1 MGAVSTIMR
10 AFDIVFG
17 VIGMF
22 LILRIVLQI
31 FRVSRQNPFFRFF
44 ETVTDP
50 IVNQVNRI
58 LGIPAYRR
66 YDLSTI
72 AMLAASVIVIWVL
85 RTLLIW
91 VLQLVL
97 NVPGWAANPLQSI
110 GGLLIFVL
118 RLAFDLYSMAL
129 FVRILFEWVRIP
141 YSSTVMRFLWNITE
155 PILAPIRRVLPT
167 FGGLDFSPI
176 IAYFLLNLLENFV
189 FTMLGWIF

>member
-1 MGAVSTIMR
+1 MIDAIMS

-17 VIGMF
+17 VIGLF

-31 FRVSRQNPFFRFF
+31 FRVSRQNPFFRFL
-44 ETVTDP
+44 EIVTDP
-50 IVNQVNRI
+50 IVDLVNRV

-85 RTLLIW
+85 RMLLIS
-91 VLQLVL
+91 VLQLAVY
-97 NVPGWAANPLQSI
+97 VPRWVANPLQSI
-110 GGLLIFVL
+110 GSVLRFVL
-118 RLAFDLYSMAL
+118 RLIFDLYSMAL

-141 YSSTVMRFLWNITE
+141 YSSKVMRFLWDITE
-155 PILAPIRRVLPT
+155 PVLAPIRRTIPT
-167 FGGLDFSPI
+167 YGGFDFSPL
-176 IAYFLLNLLENFV
+176 IAFFLLNLLESFV